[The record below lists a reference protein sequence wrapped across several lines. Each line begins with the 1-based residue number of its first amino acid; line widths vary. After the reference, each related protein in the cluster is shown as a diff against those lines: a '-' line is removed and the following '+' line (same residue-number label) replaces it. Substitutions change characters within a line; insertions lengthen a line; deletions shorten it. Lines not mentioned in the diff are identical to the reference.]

1 MKIFTLMLITTLI
14 LFAIPVGILGL
25 INRIRD
31 RQPGCS
37 GSHDCVIYKGEKVMC
52 PSCEI
57 REFKE
62 EMELIKQSEI
72 LP

>member
-1 MKIFTLMLITTLI
+1 MKIFTLLLITTLI
-14 LFAIPVGILGL
+14 LFVIPISILGL
-25 INRIRD
+25 INLIRD

-57 REFKE
+57 REFKA
-62 EMELIKQSEI
+62 EMELKKQSEI

>member
-1 MKIFTLMLITTLI
+1 MKLFTLLLLSTTIVFLIPI
-14 LFAIPVGILGL
+14 CILGL
-25 INRIRD
+25 INIVRD

-37 GSHDCVIYKGEKVMC
+37 GSHDCVIYKGERVTC

-62 EMELIKQSEI
+62 SLKISNQ
-72 LP
+72 

>member
-1 MKIFTLMLITTLI
+1 MKIFTLLLITTLI
-14 LFAIPVGILGL
+14 LFVIPVGILGL

-57 REFKE
+57 REFKA
-62 EMELIKQSEI
+62 EMDLKKQSEI

>member
-1 MKIFTLMLITTLI
+1 MKIFTLLLITTLI

-37 GSHDCVIYKGEKVMC
+37 GSHDCVIYKGERVMC

-57 REFKE
+57 REFKA
-62 EMELIKQSEI
+62 EMELKKQSEI

>member
-1 MKIFTLMLITTLI
+1 MKIFTLLLITTLVV
-14 LFAIPVGILGL
+14 FAIPVGILGL
-25 INRIRD
+25 INLIRD

-57 REFKE
+57 REFKA
-62 EMELIKQSEI
+62 EMELKKQSEI
-72 LP
+72 IP

>member
-1 MKIFTLMLITTLI
+1 MK
-14 LFAIPVGILGL
+14 LFALLLLSTIFVFLIPICILGI
-25 INRIRD
+25 INIARD

-37 GSHDCVIYKGEKVMC
+37 GSHDCVIYKGERVTC

-62 EMELIKQSEI
+62 ALKISNQ
-72 LP
+72 

>member
-1 MKIFTLMLITTLI
+1 MKLLTLLLLSTIFVFLIPI
-14 LFAIPVGILGL
+14 CILGI
-25 INRIRD
+25 INIARD

-37 GSHDCVIYKGEKVMC
+37 GSHDCVIYKGERVTC

-62 EMELIKQSEI
+62 ALKINNH
-72 LP
+72 